1 MSKINTQEDLLELV
15 TRGIESVYPSKEA
28 LLEKLATGEST
39 SWYLGIDPTGPSI
52 HVGHSIVLKKL
63 RDFQKLGHKIILL
76 IGDFTAMI
84 GDPTDKTATRK
95 RLTREEV
102 LENAKSYKEQASFF
116 LKFDGDNPAEIRY
129 NSEWLAAMSFAD
141 VVELSS
147 HFTVQ
152 RLLERDMFDK
162 RVKEGKPVYLHEF
175 LYPLMQ
181 AYDSVMLDV
190 DGEMGGNDQTYNM
203 LAGRTLMKEIKHK
216 NKFVITMKLL
226 ADQTGKK
233 MGKSEGNMITLQDS
247 AADMYGKI
255 MSWTDGMILSGFELL
270 TDVSTEE
277 IQNIQKELENGLNP
291 RDAKDRLAQEV
302 VAFYHGQ
309 EVATEAAEGFASLFK
324 SKEVP
329 EEMEEIKLG
338 QVSVIDALVLS
349 DLAPSKGE
357 ARRLIE
363 GGGVRIDG
371 EVIKDGQVI
380 VEHKKEGVVLQKGKR
395 HFVRLFSDI

>member
-1 MSKINTQEDLLELV
+1 MSHINTQETLLELV
-15 TRGIESVYPSKEA
+15 TRGVESVYPSKDA
-28 LLEKLATGEST
+28 LLERLSLNEPT

-63 RDFQKLGHKIILL
+63 RDFQRLGHKIILL

-84 GDPTDKTATRK
+84 GDPTDKSAARK

-102 LENAKSYKEQASFF
+102 LQNAKSYKEQASLF
-116 LKFDGDNPAEIRY
+116 LKFDGENPAEIRY
-129 NSEWLAAMSFAD
+129 NSEWLATMSFAD

-181 AYDSVMLDV
+181 AYDSVALDI

-203 LAGRTLMKEIKHK
+203 LAGRTLMKELKQK
-216 NKFVITMKLL
+216 NKFVITTKLL

-247 AADMYGKI
+247 PSEMYGKI

-270 TDVSTEE
+270 TDVSSKE
-277 IQNIQKELENGLNP
+277 IQNIQQELENGLNP

-302 VAFYHGQ
+302 VAFYYN
-309 EVATEAAEGFASLFK
+309 AEAAEEAAVDFKASFQA
-324 SKEVP
+324 KETP
-329 EEMEEIKLG
+329 EEMKSFKVGE
-338 QVSVIDALVLS
+338 VNVVDALLIAG
-349 DLAPSKGE
+349 LAPSKGE
-357 ARRLIE
+357 ARRLID

-371 EVIKDGQVI
+371 EVIKDGQTMI
-380 VEHKKEGVVLQKGKR
+380 EHKKDGIVLQKGKR
-395 HFVRLFSDI
+395 HFVRLFSDV